1 MPAALGMLHGQ
12 YVDGFTF
19 DSVIQLLVTHPKLIT
34 EVISLRSGPS
44 LAFGRNKMTEVFME
58 STDSDWLF
66 CLDSDMVF
74 QPEQIEDLIKTA
86 EKENLKILGGLAWV
100 CGEGEASP
108 DNMRGNLWSKIGGK
122 QAAPEHYPVN
132 TLTKVA
138 ATGAACVLI
147 HRDVFKAI
155 GKSGWW
161 NHIID
166 DSTDDQLGEDISFCQ
181 RATDAGF
188 DIYVHTGIE
197 FGHVKSQILTSR
209 IAFSERNTN
218 E

>member
-74 QPEQIEDLIKTA
+74 QPEQIEDLIK
-86 EKENLKILGGLAWV
+86 KEGINPKNTICTLRVARALDNENKIF
-100 CGEGEASP
+100 
-108 DNMRGNLWSKIGGK
+108 
-122 QAAPEHYPVN
+122 
-132 TLTKVA
+132 
-138 ATGAACVLI
+138 
-147 HRDVFKAI
+147 FKALML
-155 GKSGWW
+155 K
-161 NHIID
+161 
-166 DSTDDQLGEDISFCQ
+166 
-181 RATDAGF
+181 
-188 DIYVHTGIE
+188 
-197 FGHVKSQILTSR
+197 
-209 IAFSERNTN
+209 
-218 E
+218 

>member
-1 MPAALGMLHGQ
+1 MSISLGMLHGQ
-12 YVDGFTF
+12 YVDGYTF

-58 STDSDWLF
+58 SSESPWLF

-74 QPEQIEDLIKTA
+74 QPEQIEQMLEIA
-86 EKENLKILGGLAWV
+86 EKENIKMLGALAWV
-100 CGEGEASP
+100 CGDGEATAE
-108 DNMRGNLWSKIGGK
+108 NMRGNLWAQVGGK
-122 QAAPEHYPVN
+122 QAEPVHFPTN

-147 HRDVFKAI
+147 HRDVFAKI

-161 NHIID
+161 DHKVVKRE
-166 DSTDDQLGEDISFCQ
+166 QLGEDISFCQ
-181 RATDAGF
+181 RVTNAGF

-209 IAFSERNTN
+209 LVFPERTENA
-218 E
+218 